1 MKIVSLNGLL
11 GYGYSIE
18 SLEQVKTMDIDYI
31 GVDAGSSDPGP
42 FYLGNGTSFTNRD
55 AVKRDVELVLPYA
68 VKRKIPLIIGTAGGS
83 GSNVHLEWMKEII
96 EEIARE
102 QGISLRMAIIQSEVT
117 KEYVKGKLRAGKIR
131 NMGPGLK
138 LTEEIIDQ
146 CNRIVSQ
153 IGIDPYLKVLET
165 DVDVILAGRSCDTA
179 IFAAPAIKAGMDWG
193 LAFHMAKI
201 IECGALCSIPMA
213 AADMIVADIEK
224 DSFTLEPANP
234 LRRCT
239 IDRVAAH
246 TMYEQNNPY
255 YIYEPDGVIDLKE
268 SQYEQI
274 SDRAVRISN
283 SKFREA
289 DVKTLK
295 LEGTMLAGYRTI
307 TIAGIND
314 PETIKRIDDI
324 FDKAKEFIAGNMKG
338 KISPDEYSVT
348 LRKYGEALP
357 GSNPQSTP
365 SCNLGIIVDVVAKSQ
380 GIANTIC
387 ALARARLLHTDYE
400 GRKSTAGNLAFPY
413 SPSDIICGPV
423 YTFGIY
429 HLAEVDD
436 LCETSSINFVKV
448 GE

>member
-11 GYGYSIE
+11 GYGYAIE
-18 SLEQVKTMDIDYI
+18 GLERAMTMDIDYI

-68 VKRKIPLIIGTAGGS
+68 LNKKIPLIIGTAGGS
-83 GSNVHLEWMKEII
+83 GGNVHVQWMREII
-96 EEIARE
+96 EEIAIE
-102 QGISLRMAIIQSEVT
+102 QKLSFKMAIIQSEVT
-117 KEYVKGKLRAGKIR
+117 REYVKEKLRAGKII
-131 NMGPGLK
+131 NMGPGLE
-138 LTEEIIDQ
+138 LTEEIIDR

-153 IGIDPYLKVLET
+153 IGIDPYLKALES
-165 DVDVILAGRSCDTA
+165 DADVILAGRSCDTA

-213 AADMIVADIEK
+213 ASDIMVAEIEK

-234 LRRCT
+234 IRRCT
-239 IDRVAAH
+239 IERVAAH

-268 SQYEQI
+268 TRYEQI
-274 SDRAVRISN
+274 SDRAVRVAN
-283 SKFREA
+283 SQFIEA
-289 DVKTLK
+289 EVKTLK

-314 PETIKRIDDI
+314 PETIKRVDTI
-324 FDKAKEFIAGNMKG
+324 FGEAKEFIASNMKG
-338 KISPDEYSVT
+338 KISSEDYVIT

-357 GSNPQSTP
+357 DSIPQHTP
-365 SCNLGIIVDVVAKSQ
+365 SCNLGIIVDVVAKTQ
-380 GIANTIC
+380 NIANTIC
-387 ALARARLLHTDYE
+387 ALARARLLHTDYQ

-429 HLAEVDD
+429 HLAKVDD
-436 LCETSSINFVKV
+436 LCETSSINYVKV

>member
-68 VKRKIPLIIGTAGGS
+68 VKRKIPFIIGTAGGS
-83 GSNVHLEWMKEII
+83 GGNAHIEWMKKII

-102 QGISLRMAIIQSEVT
+102 QGLSLRMAIIESEVT
-117 KEYVKGKLRAGKIR
+117 KEYVKDKLRAGKIK
-131 NMGPGLK
+131 NMGPGLE
-138 LTEEIIDQ
+138 LTEETIDR

-153 IGIDPYLKVLET
+153 IGIDPFLKAMES

-201 IECGALCSIPMA
+201 IECGALCSVPMA

-234 LRRCT
+234 VRRCT
-239 IDRVAAH
+239 IERVAAH
-246 TMYEQNNPY
+246 TMYEQTNPY

-268 SQYEQI
+268 SSYEQI
-274 SDRAVRISN
+274 SDRAVRVSN
-283 SKFREA
+283 SKFTESKI
-289 DVKTLK
+289 KTLK
-295 LEGTMLAGYRTI
+295 LEGSMLAGYRTI

-314 PETIKRIDDI
+314 PETIKRVDAI
-324 FDKAKEFIAGNMKG
+324 FSHAKEFIARNMEG
-338 KISPDEYSVT
+338 KISSADYSIS

-357 GSNPQSTP
+357 GSIPQSVP
-365 SCNLGIIVDVVAKSQ
+365 SCNMGIIVDVVAKTQ
-380 GIANTIC
+380 DIANTIC

-423 YTFGIY
+423 YTFGVY
-429 HLAEVDD
+429 HLTEVDD
-436 LCETSSINFVKV
+436 LCETSSINFSKV

>member
-11 GYGYSIE
+11 GYGYDID
-18 SLEQVKTMDIDYI
+18 SLEQIKTMDIDYI

-68 VKRKIPLIIGTAGGS
+68 VRRKIPLIIGTAGGS
-83 GSNVHLEWMKEII
+83 GGNVHVEWMKKII
-96 EEIARE
+96 EEIAE
-102 QGISLRMAIIQSEVT
+102 EHGLSIRMAIIESEVT
-117 KEYVKGKLRAGKIR
+117 KEYVKDKLRAGKVR
-131 NMGPGLK
+131 NIGPGLE
-138 LTEEIIDQ
+138 LTEETIDR

-153 IGIDPYLKVLET
+153 IGIDPFLKAMES

-201 IECGALCSIPMA
+201 IECGALCSVPMA

-224 DSFTLEPANP
+224 DSFILEPANP
-234 LRRCT
+234 VRRCT

-246 TMYEQNNPY
+246 TMYEQTNPY
-255 YIYEPDGVIDLKE
+255 YIYEPDGIIDLRE
-268 SQYEQI
+268 SRYEQI
-274 SDRAVRISN
+274 SDRAVRVSN
-283 SKFREA
+283 SKFTEA
-289 DVKTLK
+289 KVKTLK

-324 FDKAKEFIAGNMKG
+324 FSRAKGFITRNMEG
-338 KISPDEYSVT
+338 KISSEDYSIT

-357 GSNPQSTP
+357 GSIPQSNPT
-365 SCNLGIIVDVVAKSQ
+365 CNMGIIVDVVAKTQ

-400 GRKSTAGNLAFPY
+400 GRKSSAGNLAFPY

-429 HLAEVDD
+429 HLIEVDD
-436 LCETSSINFVKV
+436 LCETSSINYVKV

>member
-18 SLEQVKTMDIDYI
+18 SLEKIKAMDIDYI
-31 GVDAGSSDPGP
+31 GVDGGSSDPGP

-68 VKRKIPLIIGTAGGS
+68 VERKIPLIIGTAGGS
-83 GSNVHLEWMKEII
+83 GGNAHVQWMREII
-96 EEIARE
+96 EEIAKE
-102 QGISLRMAIIQSEVT
+102 QGLGLKIAIIQSEVT
-117 KEYVKGKLRAGKIR
+117 KEYVREKMCVGKIK
-131 NMGPGLK
+131 NIGPGLE
-138 LTEEIIDQ
+138 LTREIIDQ

-153 IGIDPYLKVLET
+153 IGIDPYIKALES
-165 DVDVILAGRSCDTA
+165 DADVILAGRSCDTA

-201 IECGALCSIPMA
+201 IECGALCAIPMA

-224 DSFTLEPANP
+224 ESFTLEPANP
-234 LRRCT
+234 VRRCT
-239 IDRVAAH
+239 IERVAAH
-246 TMYEQNNPY
+246 TMYEQTNPY
-255 YIYEPDGVIDLKE
+255 YIYEPDGIIDLKK

-274 SDRAVRISN
+274 SNRAVRISN

-289 DVKTLK
+289 GIKTLK
-295 LEGTMLAGYRTI
+295 LEGTMLVGYRTI

-314 PETIKRIDDI
+314 PMTIKRIDAI
-324 FDKAKEFIAGNMKG
+324 FSEVKEFIAGNMAG
-338 KISPDEYSVT
+338 KIGSDEYTIT

-357 GSNPQSTP
+357 GSIPQSIP
-365 SCNLGIIVDVVAKSQ
+365 NCNLGIILDVVAKSQ
-380 GIANTIC
+380 DIANTIC
-387 ALARARLLHTDYE
+387 ALARARLLHKDYQ

-413 SPSDIICGPV
+413 SPSDIVCGPV

-436 LCETSSINFVKV
+436 LCETSEINYVKV